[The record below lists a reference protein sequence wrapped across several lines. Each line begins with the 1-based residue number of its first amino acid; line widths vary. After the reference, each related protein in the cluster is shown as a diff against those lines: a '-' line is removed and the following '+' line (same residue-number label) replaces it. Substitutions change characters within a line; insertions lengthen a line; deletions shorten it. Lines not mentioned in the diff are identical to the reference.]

1 MRYFR
6 KPQINVEIIC
16 RNSGLTMCESLLSY
30 TELIKQ
36 LPYKRMCYD
45 KTRMTTWDSFKEDK
59 VFGPFF
65 HNVFNTRETVKFS
78 REELFTIV
86 NTTEFSNAIFSIV
99 LWGYPR
105 GYTMGMNMKKL
116 FQKLIDNLP
125 ILKDE
130 IWVNRNFTRDE
141 FNNCFNK
148 IIFED
153 TGIGVST
160 LTKFLYFFKIKI
172 EGYRCLILDSRI
184 ISVIKDCNFSELRS
198 LNIYKDAE
206 LYIEYVKKGD
216 EISKTNDYEID
227 QLEMFLFMFGNNLK
241 L

>member
-6 KPQINVEIIC
+6 KPQIHVEIIC

-45 KTRMTTWDSFKEDK
+45 KTRMTTWNSFKEDK

-172 EGYRCLILDSRI
+172 EGYALNPGGVQIFLSNLRS
-184 ISVIKDCNFSELRS
+184 SELIKS
-198 LNIYKDAE
+198 P
-206 LYIEYVKKGD
+206 
-216 EISKTNDYEID
+216 T
-227 QLEMFLFMFGNNLK
+227 LK
-241 L
+241 LNSPEGGKIAFNIEGPTGLVN